1 MPDAET
7 VLGQF
12 AEREAAAII
21 NPKIA
26 VPVHHLKADTDV
38 FKHTLEKK
46 LKIEVVL
53 AGIGEPLQ
61 I

>member
-1 MPDAET
+1 MPNAET
-7 VLGQF
+7 ALRQF
-12 AEREAAAII
+12 AERAAAII

-26 VPVHHLKADTDV
+26 VPVHHLKADTDL